1 MHTRSYRYNVILF
14 TQSTQD
20 KHSEKVNQTQAAGGD
35 ARGVTANG
43 REQAFLEG
51 YANVLQFESGG
62 ADLI

>member
-1 MHTRSYRYNVILF
+1 MHTRSYTYNVILF
-14 TQSTQD
+14 TQSAQG

-35 ARGVTANG
+35 AWRVTANG